1 MKRLILS
8 IFVLGVFC
16 FLLAPQATAAGKPD
30 KLYIGVLADMSGPY
44 APVVGAVRPGYHD
57 AGK

>member
-1 MKRLILS
+1 MKRLFLS

-16 FLLAPQATAAGKPD
+16 FLAAHQAIAAGKQD

-44 APVVGAVRPGYHD
+44 APVVGGGHPPD
-57 AGK
+57 K